1 MTILVTRPSPAGE
14 QLVTRLRALG
24 RVAYHA
30 PLIDFSP
37 RKRSA
42 QTAGITARYAGGRLG
57 FCFIT
62 ERGPLR

>member
-30 PLIDFSP
+30 PLIDFP
-37 RKRSA
+37 QEEICPNCRNYCK
-42 QTAGITARYAGGRLG
+42 ICGRETW